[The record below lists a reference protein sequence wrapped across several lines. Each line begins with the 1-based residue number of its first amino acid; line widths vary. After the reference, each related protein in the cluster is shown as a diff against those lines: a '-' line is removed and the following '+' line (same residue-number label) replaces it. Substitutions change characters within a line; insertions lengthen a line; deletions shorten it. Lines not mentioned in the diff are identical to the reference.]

1 MSSFLSRLRER
12 KLAQWALAYL
22 AGAWLIF
29 EATEV
34 LAGPWNLSPTFQRG
48 VHLLLGI
55 GFFIMLV
62 LAWYHGEK
70 GRQRVSG
77 PELLIVAGLLAVA
90 GVIVTVIA
98 PTEEAATPHASAGPT
113 DSERELPAIAV
124 LPFHNISPDPGDAYF
139 ADGMQEEIITQLQK
153 VSGIVVI
160 SRTSTMRYREDPPP
174 APEIATQLGVDFIL
188 EGSARKAGERVRLT
202 VQLIDAG
209 RDVHLWADEYDR
221 DLTAGDLFEI
231 QSDLALRITGALAA
245 EISPEE
251 KARIEAPPT
260 LNLEAHDEYFRGR
273 FEWNKR
279 TPDGFSAAIGHFQ
292 RATELDPT
300 FALAY
305 AGLAD
310 AHVLM
315 PVYLEED
322 VDSRASYHAAES
334 AAQRALSLDPTL
346 AEALVSLGG
355 VRMRAHY
362 DWVGAE
368 ARFLRAIELS
378 PAYATAHHWYSL
390 ALSVLGRHE
399 EALAEARRA
408 LQMDPLS
415 VVINLNLAQNLR
427 WAGDYEA
434 AITQYE
440 RTLEL
445 SPEFPPSWLWL
456 AESLLWARRF
466 DDARHA
472 LGRFFELTG
481 GAAETGSRLVDLVV
495 EYDRTGR
502 PGLVPPDIE
511 DAAGDRHG
519 RLFDI
524 YALAGQREKTLE
536 WLERAYERRNSG
548 ILFLKDPAYDFL
560 RDDPRFIELMRNVNL
575 SP

>member
-55 GFFIMLV
+55 GFIIMLV

-77 PELLIVAGLLAVA
+77 PELLIIAGLLAVA
-90 GVIVTVIA
+90 GVIVTVLA
-98 PTEEAATPHASAGPT
+98 PGEDSGARSPTAGRAEPQRT
-113 DSERELPAIAV
+113 LPAIAV
-124 LPFHNISPDPGDAYF
+124 LPFENISPNPGDAYF

-160 SRTSTMRYREDPPP
+160 SRTSTMRYRNDPPP
-174 APEIATQLGVDFIL
+174 VREIAAQLDVGFIL
-188 EGSARKAGERVRLT
+188 EGSARKAGQRVRLT

-209 RDVHLWADEYDR
+209 RDEHLWADEYDR

-231 QSDLALRITGALAA
+231 QSDLALRITGALTG
-245 EISPEE
+245 ELSPEE

-279 TPDGFSAAIGHFQ
+279 TPDGFSAAIQHFQ
-292 RATELDPT
+292 RATELDST

-310 AHVLM
+310 AYVLM
-315 PVYLEED
+315 PIYLED
-322 VDSRASYHAAES
+322 VDSRAIYREAES
-334 AAQRALSLDPTL
+334 AARKALALDPTL
-346 AEALVSLGG
+346 AEAHVSLGG
-355 VRMRAHY
+355 VRMWAHY

-368 ARFLRAIELS
+368 ARFLQAIELS

-390 ALSVLGRHE
+390 ALSVIGRHE

-408 LQMDPLS
+408 LQLDPLS
-415 VVINLNLAQNLR
+415 VVINQNLAQNLR
-427 WAGDYEA
+427 WASDYEA
-434 AITQYE
+434 AISQYG

-445 SPEFPPSWLWL
+445 SPEFPPSWFWL

-481 GAAETGSRLVDLVV
+481 GARETGSRLVDLVV
-495 EYDRTGR
+495 EYDSTGS
-502 PGLVPPDIE
+502 PGPVPPDIE
-511 DAAGDRHG
+511 VDRGDRPG
-519 RLFDI
+519 RLFQI

-536 WLERAYERRNSG
+536 WLELAYEQRRSG
-548 ILFLKDPAYDFL
+548 VLFLKDPAYDFL
-560 RDDPRFIELMRNVNL
+560 RDDPRFNALMRNVNL

>member
-1 MSSFLSRLRER
+1 MSSILSRLRER

-34 LAGPWNLSPTFQRG
+34 LAGPWNLSPTLQRG

-55 GFFIMLV
+55 GFLIILV

-98 PTEEAATPHASAGPT
+98 PTEEVATLPASAGPT
-113 DSERELPAIAV
+113 GSERQLPAVAV
-124 LPFHNISPDPGDAYF
+124 LPFDNISANPGDAYF

-153 VSGIVVI
+153 VSGILVI
-160 SRTSTMRYREDPPP
+160 SRTSTMGYREDPPP
-174 APEIATQLGVDFIL
+174 APEIAAQLGVDFIL

-251 KARIEAPPT
+251 KARIEEPPT

-279 TPDGFSAAIGHFQ
+279 TPDGFSAAIQHFQ

-310 AHVLM
+310 AYVLM
-315 PVYLEED
+315 PIYLED
-322 VDSRASYHAAES
+322 VDSRAIYGEAES
-334 AAQRALSLDPTL
+334 AARTALALDPTL
-346 AEALVSLGG
+346 AEAHVSLAG
-355 VRMRAHY
+355 VRVWAHY
-362 DWVGAE
+362 DWAGAE
-368 ARFLRAIELS
+368 TRFLRAIELS

-390 ALSVLGRHE
+390 ALSALGRHE
-399 EALAEARRA
+399 EALAESRRA
-408 LQMDPLS
+408 LQLDPLS
-415 VVINLNLAQNLR
+415 VVINQILAQNLR
-427 WAGDYEA
+427 RAGDYDA
-434 AITQYE
+434 AISQYE
-440 RTLEL
+440 KTLEL
-445 SPEFPPSWLWL
+445 RSDFPPTWFWLG
-456 AESLLWARRF
+456 ESLLRVRKF
-466 DDARHA
+466 DEARHA

-481 GAAETGSRLVDLVV
+481 GASQTGNRLVDLVV
-495 EYDRTGR
+495 EYDSTGR
-502 PGLVPPDIE
+502 PAPVPPDIE
-511 DAAGDRHG
+511 DAAGDRRG
-519 RLFDI
+519 RLFGI

-536 WLERAYERRNSG
+536 WLERAYEQRNAG
-548 ILFLKDPAYDFL
+548 ILFLKDSAYDFL
-560 RDDPRFIELMRNVNL
+560 RDDPRFIELLRNVNL

>member
-1 MSSFLSRLRER
+1 MNSFLSRLRER

-55 GFFIMLV
+55 GFIIMLV

-70 GRQRVSG
+70 GRQHVSG
-77 PELLIVAGLLAVA
+77 PELLIIAALLAVA
-90 GVIVTVIA
+90 GFIVTVVA
-98 PTEEAATPHASAGPT
+98 PTEEASDRSLSTGLTEP
-113 DSERELPAIAV
+113 ERLLPAVAV
-124 LPFHNISPDPGDAYF
+124 LPFDNISPNPEDAYF

-153 VSGIVVI
+153 VSGIAVI
-160 SRTSTMRYREDPPP
+160 SRTSTMRYRENPPP
-174 APEIATQLGVDFIL
+174 VREIATQLGVDFVL

-209 RDVHLWADEYDR
+209 RDEHLWADEYDR

-231 QSDLALRITGALAA
+231 QSDLALRITGALTG
-245 EISPEE
+245 ELSPEE
-251 KARIEAPPT
+251 KARIETPPT

-273 FEWNKR
+273 YEWNKR
-279 TPDGFSAAIGHFQ
+279 TPEGFSAAIQHFQ
-292 RATELDPT
+292 RATELDST
-300 FALAY
+300 FAHAY

-310 AHVLM
+310 TYVLL
-315 PVYLEED
+315 PIYIED
-322 VDSRASYHAAES
+322 VDSRALYREAES
-334 AAQRALSLDPTL
+334 AAQRALSLDATL
-346 AEALVSLGG
+346 AEAHVPLGG
-355 VRMRAHY
+355 VRMWAHY
-362 DWVGAE
+362 DWIGAE
-368 ARFLRAIELS
+368 TRFLQAIELS

-408 LQMDPLS
+408 LQLDPLS
-415 VVINLNLAQNLR
+415 VVINQNLAQNLR

-434 AITQYE
+434 AISQFE

-445 SPEFPPSWLWL
+445 SPEFPPTFFWM

-466 DDARHA
+466 DDARHP

-481 GAAETGSRLVDLVV
+481 GAPETASRLVDLVV
-495 EYDRTGR
+495 EYDRSGS
-502 PGLVPPDIE
+502 PAPIPPDIE
-511 DAAGDRHG
+511 AAAGDRPG
-519 RLFDI
+519 RLFQI

-536 WLERAYERRNSG
+536 WLERAYERRRSG
-548 ILFLKDPAYDFL
+548 ILVLKDPAYDFL
-560 RDDPRFIELMRNVNL
+560 RDDPRFIALMRNINL